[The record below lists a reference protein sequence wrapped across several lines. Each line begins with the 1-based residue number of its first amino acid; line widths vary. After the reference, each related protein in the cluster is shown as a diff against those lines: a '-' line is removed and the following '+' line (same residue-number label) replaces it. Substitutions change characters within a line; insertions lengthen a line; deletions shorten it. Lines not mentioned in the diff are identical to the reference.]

1 MAMDAKQRQILLG
14 VAIAFALLGAVA
26 FWMYWRAPKEA
37 QLAAMHVR
45 IDSLQA
51 RVDSAR
57 KDLASG
63 TVEALRQRVRD
74 FEGSLRLMRTLVPT
88 GGEVP
93 SLLDDVAARAKRRQI
108 EIAEV
113 TPMPAEPGTPF
124 ETHRYRISVV
134 GHYDDMGEFLADVAS
149 LRRIMVPYDV
159 SVTRA
164 SATAAKTY
172 NDSTGAMIQTTF
184 QLRTFVKPASAAA
197 DTVMGGGQQ
206 P

>member
-1 MAMDAKQRQILLG
+1 MDPKQRQLLLG
-14 VAIAFALLGAVA
+14 VLIVVALLGAVA
-26 FWMYWRAPKEA
+26 FWMYWRAPKEVE
-37 QLAAMHVR
+37 LAGMHR
-45 IDSLQA
+45 QIDSLQA
-51 RVDSAR
+51 RVDSAK

-88 GGEVP
+88 GAEVP
-93 SLLDDVAARAKRRQI
+93 SLLDDVSARAKRRQI

-113 TPMPAEPGTPF
+113 TPLPAEPGSPF
-124 ETHRYRISVV
+124 DTHRYRIAVI
-134 GHYDDMGEFLADVAS
+134 GHYDELGEFLGDIAS

-159 SVTRA
+159 SIIRA
-164 SATAAKTY
+164 SQTAVNTY
-172 NDSTGAMIQTTF
+172 ADSSGGLLETRF

-197 DTVMGGGQQ
+197 DTAGGGQQ